1 MLISVGWCCVVFR
14 VVLGGIWGG
23 VLRGVLGGVWVVLGG
38 VGWCIGWCSVV
49 YGVVLGG
56 VGWLYMC

>member
-1 MLISVGWCCVVFR
+1 MLLGWCRVVLISVGWCCVVFR

-38 VGWCIGWCSVV
+38 V
-49 YGVVLGG
+49 
-56 VGWLYMC
+56 